1 MDVKSPL
8 RTSDP
13 PLGSRL
19 LFIFRR
25 IYFTGSDTRSHPM
38 SLGAALSEMSVT
50 AELTDDA
57 LFSISFKAAN
67 E

>member
-1 MDVKSPL
+1 
-8 RTSDP
+8 
-13 PLGSRL
+13 
-19 LFIFRR
+19 
-25 IYFTGSDTRSHPM
+25 M

-57 LFSISFKAAN
+57 LFSISFEAAN